1 MDARTDRSL
10 QAELEEAYALLD
22 VIFARAPVGLA
33 LFDADLRYARVNDRM
48 AAINGLAAAAHLG
61 RTVREVLPNVAPDVE
76 DDLRRVLRTGEPL
89 IEVERSGETPA
100 RPGHEREWLELLL
113 AGQPA
118 RRRDHRHRRR
128 RLRGHR
134 PPQGPPR
141 AALPGRSLRGAAA
154 GAVGGRTGHG
164 RGRGGRPLRLRQR
177 RLRADL
183 RLHVPGADRAR
194 LAVRARRPRRSRR
207 GGAPRRAPDRA
218 RLGGHHAT
226 RSRCAAATARSS
238 SSRSPECRWSPRSA
252 ASSSCSCATSPS
264 AAASR
269 PSASG
274 CSRGPR

>member
-61 RTVREVLPNVAPDVE
+61 RTVREVLPNIAPDVE

-89 IEVERSGETPA
+89 SRSSAPA
-100 RPGHEREWLELLL
+100 RPRRAPATARVAELLL

-134 PPQGPPR
+134 PP
-141 AALPGRSLRGAAA
+141 
-154 GAVGGRTGHG
+154 
-164 RGRGGRPLRLRQR
+164 
-177 RLRADL
+177 
-183 RLHVPGADRAR
+183 
-194 LAVRARRPRRSRR
+194 
-207 GGAPRRAPDRA
+207 
-218 RLGGHHAT
+218 
-226 RSRCAAATARSS
+226 
-238 SSRSPECRWSPRSA
+238 
-252 ASSSCSCATSPS
+252 
-264 AAASR
+264 
-269 PSASG
+269 
-274 CSRGPR
+274 